1 MPHAH
6 CSFSWISVLRAFPSY
21 SATSL
26 MKMACRVTGRYG
38 VHAIKMRKVP
48 GTGFDPVTSECL
60 RFGALVF
67 PYESGAL
74 PDMPRGHENFMTARK
89 QSQIRMKRIT
99 ATVSGRIQNVGY
111 RARVVSIAKEFGV
124 TGSVRNLSDGGVRIT
139 AEGEEEVLK
148 GFLAAIKIR
157 NTLINVEAVG
167 VEQSDATGDYADFYK
182 LVGKGETDER
192 LDKASDYL
200 KKIIVVMENGF
211 GAVRDEM
218 KTGFSEVK
226 GEISEM
232 RDEMKTGFSEVKG
245 EISGVKEEVS
255 EMRNEMKTGFETL
268 GSKEDRT
275 AEELR
280 YMRGDLTKYMEWKFE
295 KVSNELEA
303 KFAPEFDEIKRALRA
318 HGIMDEPEQSG
329 VGDEN

>member
-1 MPHAH
+1 M
-6 CSFSWISVLRAFPSY
+6 VLS
-21 SATSL
+21 
-26 MKMACRVTGRYG
+26 
-38 VHAIKMRKVP
+38 HH
-48 GTGFDPVTSECL
+48 
-60 RFGALVF
+60 
-67 PYESGAL
+67 
-74 PDMPRGHENFMTARK
+74 RGHENFMTARK
-89 QSQIRMKRIT
+89 QSQICMKRIT

-124 TGSVRNLSDGGVRIT
+124 TGSVQNLSDSRVRIT
-139 AEGEEEVLK
+139 AEGEEDILE

-157 NTLINVEAVG
+157 NTLINVED
-167 VEQSDATGDYADFYK
+167 VEVEHSNATGDYADFYK

-200 KKIIVVMENGF
+200 KKMIVVMENGF
-211 GAVRDEM
+211 GAM
-218 KTGFSEVK
+218 QTGFSEVK
-226 GEISEM
+226 DEISE
-232 RDEMKTGFSEVKG
+232 
-245 EISGVKEEVS
+245 VKEEVS
-255 EMRNEMKTGFETL
+255 EMRDETKTGFETL

-275 AEELR
+275 AEEIR

-295 KVSNELEA
+295 KVSSELEA

>member
-1 MPHAH
+1 
-6 CSFSWISVLRAFPSY
+6 
-21 SATSL
+21 
-26 MKMACRVTGRYG
+26 
-38 VHAIKMRKVP
+38 
-48 GTGFDPVTSECL
+48 
-60 RFGALVF
+60 
-67 PYESGAL
+67 
-74 PDMPRGHENFMTARK
+74 
-89 QSQIRMKRIT
+89 MKRLT

-124 TGSVRNLSDGGVRIT
+124 TGSVQNLSDSRGRIT
-139 AEGEEEVLK
+139 AEGEEDVLE

-157 NTLINVEAVG
+157 NTLINVGDVG
-167 VEQSDATGDYADFYK
+167 VEHSNATGDYADFYK

-200 KKIIVVMENGF
+200 KKMIVVMENGF
-211 GAVRDEM
+211 GAM
-218 KTGFSEVK
+218 QTGFSEVK
-226 GEISEM
+226 EEISEM
-232 RDEMKTGFSEVKG
+232 RDEMKTGFSEMRDEMKTGFSDVKEGISEVKG
-245 EISGVKEEVS
+245 EVS
-255 EMRNEMKTGFETL
+255 EMRDETKTGFETL

-275 AEELR
+275 AEEIR
-280 YMRGDLTKYMEWKFE
+280 YLRGDLTKYMEWKFE

>member
-1 MPHAH
+1 
-6 CSFSWISVLRAFPSY
+6 
-21 SATSL
+21 
-26 MKMACRVTGRYG
+26 
-38 VHAIKMRKVP
+38 
-48 GTGFDPVTSECL
+48 
-60 RFGALVF
+60 
-67 PYESGAL
+67 
-74 PDMPRGHENFMTARK
+74 MTARK
-89 QSQIRMKRIT
+89 QSQIRMKRLT

-124 TGSVRNLSDGGVRIT
+124 TGSVQNLSDSRVRIT
-139 AEGEEEVLK
+139 AEGEEDILE

-157 NTLINVEAVG
+157 NTLINVEDVG
-167 VEQSDATGDYADFYK
+167 VEHSNATGDYADFYK

-200 KKIIVVMENGF
+200 KKMIVVMENGF
-211 GAVRDEM
+211 GAM
-218 KTGFSEVK
+218 QTGFSEVK
-226 GEISEM
+226 EEISEM
-232 RDEMKTGFSEVKG
+232 RDEMKTGFSEMRDEMKTGFSDVKEGILEVKG
-245 EISGVKEEVS
+245 EVS
-255 EMRNEMKTGFETL
+255 EMRDETKTGFETL

-275 AEELR
+275 AEEIR
-280 YMRGDLTKYMEWKFE
+280 YLRGDLTKYMEWKFE

>member
-1 MPHAH
+1 
-6 CSFSWISVLRAFPSY
+6 
-21 SATSL
+21 
-26 MKMACRVTGRYG
+26 
-38 VHAIKMRKVP
+38 
-48 GTGFDPVTSECL
+48 
-60 RFGALVF
+60 
-67 PYESGAL
+67 
-74 PDMPRGHENFMTARK
+74 
-89 QSQIRMKRIT
+89 MKRIS

-124 TGSVRNLSDGGVRIT
+124 TGSVQNLSDSRVRIT
-139 AEGEEEVLK
+139 AEGEEDVLE

-157 NTLINVEAVG
+157 NTLINVGDVG
-167 VEQSDATGDYADFYK
+167 VEHSNATGDYADFYK

-200 KKIIVVMENGF
+200 KKMIVVMENGF
-211 GAVRDEM
+211 GAM
-218 KTGFSEVK
+218 QTGFSEVK
-226 GEISEM
+226 EEISEM
-232 RDEMKTGFSEVKG
+232 RDEMKTGFSEMRDEMKTGFSDVKEGISEVKG
-245 EISGVKEEVS
+245 EVS
-255 EMRNEMKTGFETL
+255 EMRDETKTGFETL

-275 AEELR
+275 AEEIR
-280 YMRGDLTKYMEWKFE
+280 YLRGDLTKYMEWKFE

>member
-1 MPHAH
+1 
-6 CSFSWISVLRAFPSY
+6 
-21 SATSL
+21 
-26 MKMACRVTGRYG
+26 
-38 VHAIKMRKVP
+38 
-48 GTGFDPVTSECL
+48 
-60 RFGALVF
+60 
-67 PYESGAL
+67 
-74 PDMPRGHENFMTARK
+74 
-89 QSQIRMKRIT
+89 MKRLT

-124 TGSVRNLSDGGVRIT
+124 TGSVQNLSDSRVRIT
-139 AEGEEEVLK
+139 AEGEEDVLE

-157 NTLINVEAVG
+157 NTLINVGDVG
-167 VEQSDATGDYADFYK
+167 VEHSNATGDYADFYK

-200 KKIIVVMENGF
+200 KKMIVVMENGF
-211 GAVRDEM
+211 GAMQTGFSEVKEEISEMRDEM
-218 KTGFSEVK
+218 KTGF
-226 GEISEM
+226 SEM

-245 EISGVKEEVS
+245 EVSEMRDEMKTGFSDVKEGISEVKGEVS
-255 EMRNEMKTGFETL
+255 EMRDETKTGFETL

-275 AEELR
+275 AEEIR
-280 YMRGDLTKYMEWKFE
+280 YLRGDLTKYMEWKFE